1 MRRYSPAPPAAQKV
15 TLQPTSKCQ
24 LLRKSANEEME
35 RENFQNSLV
44 LLNRSLLECDMRK
57 SEAALCYGNRATVYK
72 LNDYNSC
79 CLESIRLAEGY
90 YPFELKQKLLDMK
103 ELCLDPEAQD
113 KHEEFP
119 NTFDQLSHPASFSLP
134 FFVDGIE
141 MSEEEDSG
149 HDGRYLIA
157 AHDFKAGDII
167 AVIDLELQ
175 QGHASH
181 LIEPSNRAWGCYNCL
196 KVNNLNLRLA
206 DGCPGGELKLH

>member
-1 MRRYSPAPPAAQKV
+1 MRRCSPRAPPTAQRV
-15 TLQPTSKCQ
+15 TPQPPSNCQ

-35 RENFQNSLV
+35 RGNFQNSLV

-90 YPFELKQKLLDMK
+90 YPLELKQKLLDMK
-103 ELCLDPEAQD
+103 ELCLDPDAQD

-119 NTFDQLSHPASFSLP
+119 NTFDQMSHPASFSLP

-141 MSEEEDSG
+141 MSEEDSE

-157 AHDFKAGDII
+157 AQDFKAGDII
-167 AVIDLELQ
+167 AVIDREL
-175 QGHASH
+175 
-181 LIEPSNRAWGCYNCL
+181 L
-196 KVNNLNLRLA
+196 
-206 DGCPGGELKLH
+206 